1 MPGAAGLIA
10 PALPWAELLVALPM
24 AGLLAGALGRRGA
37 VLITILV
44 LILFA
49 LAVLL
54 VGQVAWHGTIH
65 RAVGGWAPPLGIELR
80 ADGLS
85 AALVLTT
92 AIVASASILYA
103 LPKFAVDQQ
112 EGRSSYVFWPLVFT
126 LWCGLNA
133 IFLSGDLFNIYVA
146 LELLTLSAVALVS
159 ISGRSEALTAAMR
172 YLFFGLLG
180 SLAYLAGVAL
190 LYAEHAT
197 LDITRLRTAAVPGS
211 AVLVAMALMTAG
223 LFAKTAVFPLH
234 AWLPAAHVAAPAPA
248 SALLS
253 GLVIKASFY
262 VIVRVWFDVLPGAVT
277 FAAAQ
282 GIGVFGAG
290 AVVYGS
296 FMAIRQPRLKPIIA
310 YSTVAQVGYLL
321 LIFPLAGGTSA
332 ASPWVAGAWTGGIF
346 HALSHA
352 FAKAAMFLAAGVMIE
367 RLGHDRL
374 DGLPGIGRALPM
386 SAFAFGLAG
395 LSIMGLPP
403 SGGFTA
409 KYLLLTSALASGQW
423 VWVAVLI
430 AGGLLA
436 AIYVFRPLGRML
448 MPEGAGGTEKAP
460 AGKTAPHWQEA
471 IALALA
477 GISVLLGI
485 GSIWPYR
492 LLQIGRPLTA
502 AEGL

>member
-24 AGLLAGALGRRGA
+24 AGLLTGALGRRGD
-37 VLITILV
+37 VLVAILAPIILV
-44 LILFA
+44 

-54 VGQVAWHGTIH
+54 VGQVAWHGPVSRVI
-65 RAVGGWAPPLGIELR
+65 GGWAPPLGIELR

-92 AIVASASILYA
+92 AIIASASMVYA
-103 LPKFAVDQQ
+103 LPKFAMGQQ
-112 EGRSSYVFWPLVFT
+112 RNRSSYVFWPLVFT

-159 ISGRSEALTAAMR
+159 ISGRAEALTAAMR

-190 LYAEHAT
+190 LYTELAT
-197 LDITRLRTAAVPGS
+197 LDLTRLRAAAEPG
-211 AVLVAMALMTAG
+211 AATLVAMALMTAG

-282 GIGVFGAG
+282 GIGVFGTG
-290 AVVYGS
+290 AVIFGS
-296 FMAIRQPRLKPIIA
+296 LMAIRQPQLKPIIA
-310 YSTVAQVGYLL
+310 YSTVAQVGYLFL
-321 LIFPLAGGTSA
+321 MFPLAGGTSV
-332 ASPWVAGAWTGGIF
+332 ASPWVAGAWTGGIL

-367 RLGHDRL
+367 KLGHDRL
-374 DGLPGIGRALPM
+374 DGLAGISRTLPM

-409 KYLLLTSALASGQW
+409 KYLLLTSAIASGQW
-423 VWVAVLI
+423 WWVVVLMM
-430 AGGLLA
+430 GGLLA
-436 AIYVFRPLGRML
+436 AVYVFRPLGRMFT
-448 MPEGAGGTEKAP
+448 PAREDGGAKARTDK
-460 AGKTAPHWQEA
+460 AAPRWQQV

-485 GSIWPYR
+485 GSLWPYA
-492 LLQIGRPLTA
+492 LLQIGRPMTA